1 MCVQGCSFESERAKR
16 AAPAAPIN
24 QWKAPFST
32 ALITVSAA
40 LLGSDRP
47 VSTQPTKSSHT
58 QPPFLCHRHA
68 WSPISRRATLHRS
81 PISYSKGGRYGSPP
95 LPLPPLLVRCPAFI
109 DHKSTSVAELIVN
122 HPQWHY
128 WSDRS
133 LSYRPALSP
142 RPTSQPDCGVLIP
155 LRYSI
160 EGSLLIIHL
169 LCCNFIFFPVHTV
182 VTGSPYG
189 GNLVNK
195 RTAFCAPRHA
205 GLTDVALSYSW
216 LVAYFFRLCSN
227 VITNLQSVVAYR
239 LDNPV

>member
-1 MCVQGCSFESERAKR
+1 MCAGLLFWKWKSKESCTCSSYQPVESSFQHSFNYSVCSFAWLRQASLH
-16 AAPAAPIN
+16 AAN
-24 QWKAPFST
+24 QI
-32 ALITVSAA
+32 L
-40 LLGSDRP
+40 
-47 VSTQPTKSSHT
+47 SHT
-58 QPPFLCHRHA
+58 AAFLCHRLA

-109 DHKSTSVAELIVN
+109 DHKSTSLAELIVN

-128 WSDRS
+128 WSGRS
-133 LSYRPALSP
+133 LRYRPALSP

-216 LVAYFFRLCSN
+216 LVAYFSASVQMSLSICS
-227 VITNLQSVVAYR
+227 QW
-239 LDNPV
+239 